1 MQQQPVSQSQIL
13 PQKRPV
19 VALMT
24 DFGLGDGDV
33 GVMKGVIAG
42 IAPQAQIIDL
52 THEIAPQNVPSAA
65 WILSTAYRY
74 FPADTV
80 FVCVID
86 PGVGS
91 SRGAIAVA
99 AGNWFFVGP
108 DNGLFSY
115 VYAEQP
121 IHAAVLLQNPAYQLP
136 QVSSTFHGRDIFAPA
151 GAYIARGV
159 ALAEFGA
166 PVEPAALQRLNIEP
180 PTRQRTSIEA
190 SILHVD
196 HFGNMITSIPLSLVP
211 DLFEREEVRAQFPG
225 NHAMVT
231 RRRQFF
237 AGGAA
242 DGVPFIYGDSSGYV
256 GIAVRNGSAARTL
269 SVSVGTPVTLVIKDA

>member
-1 MQQQPVSQSQIL
+1 MQQQPVSQSQ
-13 PQKRPV
+13 PQERPV

-42 IAPQAQIIDL
+42 IAPHAQIIDF
-52 THEIAPQNVPSAA
+52 THEIAPQNVASAA

-74 FPADTV
+74 FPAGTI

-99 AGNWFFVGP
+99 AGNQFFVGP

-115 VYAEQP
+115 IYAEQP
-121 IHAAVLLQNPAYQLP
+121 VHGAVLLRNPAYQLP

-151 GAYIARGV
+151 GAYLARGV
-159 ALAEFGA
+159 ALSEFGA
-166 PVEPAALQRLNIEP
+166 SIDPATLERISIAP
-180 PTRQRTSIEA
+180 PERKRSSIEA
-190 SILHVD
+190 SIRHID

-211 DLFEREEVRAQFPG
+211 DLFDLGEVRAEFAG
-225 NHAMVT
+225 NHPVVT
-231 RRRQFF
+231 QRRRFF
-237 AGGAA
+237 AGGAR

-256 GIAVRNGSAARTL
+256 GIAVRDGSAARAL
-269 SVSVGTPVTLVIKDA
+269 GVSASTPVTLVFKEQ